1 MTQEP
6 GGANSAKG
14 FLREAQELVS
24 ELYEQSGAKGWGL
37 TPGKFAQA
45 LERSLEKQFGETL
58 PGAERCKEYL
68 AMLHLEDLALG
79 WACLEGAGEAWEVFV
94 RNYREYLRAAAGAV
108 TKGSRSGAD
117 ARELADS
124 LYAELYGLRDGN
136 KGERSL
142 FRYFHGRSSLKTW
155 LRAILAQRHVD
166 RIRATKR
173 FEPLEG
179 EDGEAN
185 SVAAR
190 KRPEGRQEPPA
201 DPDRQKYLLR
211 FAEGLHHTIAELSGE
226 DRLRLELYYAREQT
240 LAEIGKKIG
249 EHESSVSRALERIR
263 KQIRS
268 GVEKF
273 LKGEPGM
280 SEAEISLCFEYAA
293 EDAPID
299 FRALFPEE
307 RAARPDTG
315 EKGTT

>member
-1 MTQEP
+1 MTQET
-6 GGANSAKG
+6 GGANSAKD

-24 ELYEQSGAKGWGL
+24 ELHEQSGALRWGL
-37 TPGKFAQA
+37 TQEKFGQA
-45 LERSLEKQFGETL
+45 LERSLEKQFGESL
-58 PGAERCKEYL
+58 PGGEKCKEYL
-68 AMLHLEDLALG
+68 AMLHLEDLALA
-79 WACLEGAGEAWEVFV
+79 WACLEGAGEAWEAFV
-94 RNYREYLRAAAGAV
+94 RSYREYLRAAAGAV

-136 KGERSL
+136 NGERSL

-166 RIRATKR
+166 RIRATQR

-179 EDGEAN
+179 EDGEAKG
-185 SVAAR
+185 ATTRAR
-190 KRPEGRQEPPA
+190 QTGPPETPA

-211 FAEGLHHTIAELSGE
+211 FTEGLHHTIAELSRV

-240 LAEIGKKIG
+240 LAEIGKKLG

-299 FRALFPEE
+299 FRSLFPEGQS
-307 RAARPDTG
+307 ARPDTG